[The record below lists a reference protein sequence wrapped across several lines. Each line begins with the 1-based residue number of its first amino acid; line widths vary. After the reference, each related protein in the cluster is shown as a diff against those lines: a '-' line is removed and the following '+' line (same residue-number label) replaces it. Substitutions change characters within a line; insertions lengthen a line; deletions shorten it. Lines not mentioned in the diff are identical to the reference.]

1 MTRLVIAFLF
11 AAGLYATA
19 PRAMDSAGGREIF
32 ETHGCVQCHRL
43 NGVGGT
49 AGPDLGR
56 IIDRGFT
63 PAMLAATM
71 WNHAPQMWAAMRARS
86 IDRQTLTEQQAADLF
101 AAFYAAHYFDAPADA
116 ARGKAVFAADSCARC
131 HGLEQ
136 SAVPAA
142 TPVNKW
148 SALTDSVALVASM
161 WNHAA
166 TMQAELAKQGIEWPA
181 LNGRNIG
188 DLLVYLRNLPG
199 MPHVTPELRITA
211 GEEGQQ
217 LFQSKGCATCHA
229 IDALETD
236 GMTLDDVAASMWG
249 HANRLKSARPTINRS
264 EMSALLGYVWEWQFF
279 KGSGNVARGAKVFRA
294 RHCTQCHGVAGSGAP
309 DLKAHAGSYD
319 GITIVSALWR
329 HGPAMLEQ
337 MNQKGIRWPE
347 FRLGEMADLMAWLNV
362 GTSK

>member
-1 MTRLVIAFLF
+1 MTRLVMVVVF
-11 AAGLYATA
+11 AAGLYAA
-19 PRAMDSAGGREIF
+19 PGAMDSTRGREIF
-32 ETHGCVQCHRL
+32 ETQGCVQCHRL

-86 IDRQTLTEQQAADLF
+86 IVRQTLTEQQAADLF
-101 AAFYAAHYFDAPADA
+101 AAFQAAHYFDAPADA
-116 ARGKAVFAADSCARC
+116 ARGKAVFIADSCGRC

-136 SAVPAA
+136 SAAPAA

-148 SALTDSVALVASM
+148 NALTDSVVLIASM

-181 LNGRNIG
+181 LNGQNIS
-188 DLLVYLRNLPG
+188 DLLVYLRNAPG

-211 GEEGQQ
+211 GEEGRQ
-217 LFQSKGCATCHA
+217 LFQSKGCSACHA
-229 IDALETD
+229 VEALETQ
-236 GMTLDDVAASMWG
+236 GMTLDDVAASMWS
-249 HANRLKSARPTINRS
+249 HANRLKSARPVIDRS
-264 EMSALLGYVWEWQFF
+264 EMSALLGYVWESQFF
-279 KGSGNVARGAKVFRA
+279 QGNGNRRRGAKVFAA
-294 RHCTQCHGVAGSGAP
+294 RHCAQCHGAAGSGAP

-319 GITIVSALWR
+319 GTTIVSALWR
-329 HGPAMLEQ
+329 HGPVMLEQ
-337 MNQKGIRWPE
+337 MSQKGIRWPE
-347 FRLGEMADLMAWLNV
+347 FRLGEMADLIAWLNE
-362 GTSK
+362 GTGK